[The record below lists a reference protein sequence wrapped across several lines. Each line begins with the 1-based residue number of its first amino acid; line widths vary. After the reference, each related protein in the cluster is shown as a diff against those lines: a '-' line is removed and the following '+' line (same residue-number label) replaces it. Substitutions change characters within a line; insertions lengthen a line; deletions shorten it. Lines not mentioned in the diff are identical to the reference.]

1 MPMQIALDFGSDVP
15 IYLQIRN
22 QIVLGIAEGRL
33 HSGERLPSMRTLSEE
48 TGVNMMTVNKAY
60 QLLKQEG
67 FISTDRRSGTRVGGA
82 GSGKAAALHR
92 LKEELKLSFSEAR
105 LSGVSQQELLTLCE
119 QVSLEL
125 EGCECSPSTS

>member
-67 FISTDRRSGTRVGGA
+67 FISTDRRSGTRVGGKGA
-82 GSGKAAALHR
+82 GRTAAVRR
-92 LKEELKLSFSEAR
+92 LREELRLSFSEAR
-105 LSGVSQQELLTLCE
+105 ISGVSREDLITLCHE
-119 QVSLEL
+119 VSDEL
-125 EGCECSPSTS
+125 EGCECS